1 MLKLTGRRKNI
12 KNLHRG
18 AISPCAE
25 IKGDRM
31 RRILCIIIIIIVL
44 IVGVFLTIYPYL
56 YNAYTEKHHSEV
68 MDNYTKAV
76 ETISQ
81 EEIDSIKKSV
91 NEYNSSLL
99 NESVVLTDPFD
110 PNAFKNH
117 DSDTYAELL
126 NIDGDGTIAI
136 LDVPKINIK
145 LPVYH
150 GTTDEILSD
159 SLGHLEG
166 TSMPIGGTGTHC
178 VITGHTGLPNVKL
191 FTDLTELETGDVF
204 YIDVLNEILAYEI
217 DNIAIVEP
225 EDTDLLSISRDKDYV
240 TLLTCYPYGINSHR
254 LLVRG
259 TRVPYEE
266 AVVQEK
272 NMEGTGGSSQWN
284 REYLKTVAICG
295 AGYGS
300 VFIVFFIFKK
310 RKKKKEENKDR
321 E

>member
-1 MLKLTGRRKNI
+1 MLCVDYI
-12 KNLHRG
+12 K
-18 AISPCAE
+18 
-25 IKGDRM
+25 IKGDPM

-44 IVGVFLTIYPYL
+44 VVGVFLTVYPYL

-81 EEIDSIKKSV
+81 EEADSIKKAVS
-91 NEYNSSLL
+91 EYNNSLL
-99 NESVVLTDPFD
+99 SESIVLTDPFD
-110 PNAFKNH
+110 PNAFKSH
-117 DSDTYAELL
+117 DSDTYAKML
-126 NIDGDGTIAI
+126 NVDGGGTIAV
-136 LDVPKINIK
+136 LEVPKINIK

-150 GTTDEILSD
+150 GTDEKILAD

-166 TSMPIGGTGTHC
+166 TSMPIGGKGTHC

-191 FTDLTELETGDVF
+191 FTDLTELQTGDVF
-204 YIDVLNEILAYEI
+204 YINVLNETLAYEI

-225 EDTDLLSISRDKDYV
+225 EDTELLAINKDEDNV

-266 AVVQEK
+266 AVEQEK

-284 REYLKTVAICG
+284 REYIKTVAICG

-300 VFIVFFIFKK
+300 VFIIFFIIKK
-310 RKKKKEENKDR
+310 RKKKREEDKER

>member
-1 MLKLTGRRKNI
+1 
-12 KNLHRG
+12 
-18 AISPCAE
+18 
-25 IKGDRM
+25 M
-31 RRILCIIIIIIVL
+31 RRIFCIIIIIIVL
-44 IVGVFLTIYPYL
+44 GAGVFLTIYPYL

-76 ETISQ
+76 ENISQ
-81 EEIDSIKKSV
+81 EDIDSIKKSV
-91 NEYNSSLL
+91 GEYNNSLL

-117 DSDTYAELL
+117 DSDTYANML
-126 NIDGDGTIAI
+126 NIDGDGIIAI
-136 LDVPKINIK
+136 IDVPKINIR

-150 GTTDEILSD
+150 GTTDEILSE

-166 TSMPIGGTGTHC
+166 TSLPIGGLGTHC

-191 FTDLTELETGDVF
+191 FTDLTELKTGDVF
-204 YIDVLNEILAYEI
+204 YINVLNETLAYEI

-225 EDTDLLSISRDKDYV
+225 ENTELLAISRERDYV

-259 TRVPYEE
+259 TRIPYEK
-266 AVVQEK
+266 AVEQEK
-272 NMEGTGGSSQWN
+272 NMESTGGSSQWN
-284 REYLKTVAICG
+284 REYIKTVAICG

-300 VFIVFFIFKK
+300 VFIIFFIVKR
-310 RKKKKEENKDR
+310 RKKSKENVNK

>member
-1 MLKLTGRRKNI
+1 
-12 KNLHRG
+12 
-18 AISPCAE
+18 
-25 IKGDRM
+25 M

-44 IVGVFLTIYPYL
+44 GAGVFLTIYPYL

-76 ETISQ
+76 ENISQ
-81 EEIDSIKKSV
+81 EDIDSIKKSV
-91 NEYNSSLL
+91 GEYNKSLL

-117 DSDTYAELL
+117 DSDTYANML
-126 NIDGDGTIAI
+126 NIDGDGIIAI
-136 LDVPKINIK
+136 IDVPKINIR

-150 GTTDEILSD
+150 GTTDEILSE

-166 TSMPIGGTGTHC
+166 TSLPIGGLGTHC

-191 FTDLTELETGDVF
+191 FTDLTELKRGDVF
-204 YIDVLNEILAYEI
+204 YINVLNETLAYEI

-225 EDTDLLSISRDKDYV
+225 ENTELLAISRERDYV

-259 TRVPYEE
+259 TRIPYEK
-266 AVVQEK
+266 AVEQEK
-272 NMEGTGGSSQWN
+272 NMESTGGSSQWN
-284 REYLKTVAICG
+284 REYIKTVAICG

-300 VFIVFFIFKK
+300 VFIIFFIVKR
-310 RKKKKEENKDR
+310 RKKSKENVNK

>member
-1 MLKLTGRRKNI
+1 
-12 KNLHRG
+12 
-18 AISPCAE
+18 
-25 IKGDRM
+25 M

-44 IVGVFLTIYPYL
+44 GAGVFLTIYPYL

-76 ETISQ
+76 ENISQ
-81 EEIDSIKKSV
+81 EDIDSIKKSV
-91 NEYNSSLL
+91 GEYNNSLL

-117 DSDTYAELL
+117 DSDTYANML
-126 NIDGDGTIAI
+126 NIDGDGIIAI
-136 LDVPKINIK
+136 IDVPKINIR

-150 GTTDEILSD
+150 GTTDEILSE

-166 TSMPIGGTGTHC
+166 TSLPIGGLGTHC

-191 FTDLTELETGDVF
+191 FTDLTELKRGDVF
-204 YIDVLNEILAYEI
+204 YINVLNETLAYEI

-225 EDTDLLSISRDKDYV
+225 ENTELLAISRERDYV

-259 TRVPYEE
+259 TRIPYEK
-266 AVVQEK
+266 AVEQEK
-272 NMEGTGGSSQWN
+272 NMESTGGSSQWN
-284 REYLKTVAICG
+284 REYIKTVAICG

-300 VFIVFFIFKK
+300 VFIIFFIVKR
-310 RKKKKEENKDR
+310 RKKSKENVNK